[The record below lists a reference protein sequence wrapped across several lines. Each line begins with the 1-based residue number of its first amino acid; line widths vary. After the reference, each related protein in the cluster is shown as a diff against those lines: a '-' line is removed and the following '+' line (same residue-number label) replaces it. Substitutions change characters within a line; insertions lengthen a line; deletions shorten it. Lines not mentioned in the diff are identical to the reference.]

1 VALVGAR
8 NASSLGLR
16 MARSLAEG
24 LGKAGFTV
32 VSGLARG
39 VDAAAH
45 RAALPTGTV
54 AVMAGGVDHVY
65 PPENRELAADI
76 AAQGLR
82 LSEHPIGLEPQARHF
97 PARNRIVSGLSLG
110 VVVIEAAERS
120 GTLITA
126 RTAADQGREVLAV
139 PGHPLDPRA
148 AGCNLLLRDGATL
161 VRDAADVEEALA
173 TCPRPLARGGR
184 PRSARQRPPAHAP
197 RAAPPPPRARRPPS
211 RPGATSAPAP
221 RPLGPSP
228 LAEDQLIRG
237 PGLGAASVAPPSPT
251 SSSRARPA
259 ASPGPPRPAA

>member
-1 VALVGAR
+1 LAGVTSSHTPLAPTQDDERLDWLRLLRSRRVGVATFARLLREHGSARAALRALPAMARAAGVQDYAPCPEGVALAEYRAGLAQGARLLLRGEAAYPALLADLPDAPPLLWTLGDPSLLLRPTVALVGAR

-82 LSEHPIGLEPQARHF
+82 LS
-97 PARNRIVSGLSLG
+97 
-110 VVVIEAAERS
+110 
-120 GTLITA
+120 
-126 RTAADQGREVLAV
+126 
-139 PGHPLDPRA
+139 
-148 AGCNLLLRDGATL
+148 
-161 VRDAADVEEALA
+161 
-173 TCPRPLARGGR
+173 
-184 PRSARQRPPAHAP
+184 
-197 RAAPPPPRARRPPS
+197 
-211 RPGATSAPAP
+211 
-221 RPLGPSP
+221 
-228 LAEDQLIRG
+228 
-237 PGLGAASVAPPSPT
+237 
-251 SSSRARPA
+251 
-259 ASPGPPRPAA
+259 